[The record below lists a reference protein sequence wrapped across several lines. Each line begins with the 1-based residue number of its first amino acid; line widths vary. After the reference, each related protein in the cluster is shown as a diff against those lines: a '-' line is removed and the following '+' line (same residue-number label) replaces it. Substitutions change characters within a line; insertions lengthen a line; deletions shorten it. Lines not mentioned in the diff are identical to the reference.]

1 MSMSLSPDAPGVP
14 ADLAAVLAQVEAAL
28 PFANDPTAAIE
39 AVRAGSYSGRD
50 RDNLV
55 TATIDG
61 TGLITRIRFAGTV
74 GMRDPA
80 VVEAAVL
87 AAVEAAKAQLAQA
100 WTELDGPATPS
111 RDPDDL
117 AYERPEA
124 DQ

>member
-1 MSMSLSPDAPGVP
+1 VSMSLSPDAQGVP
-14 ADLAAVLAQVEAAL
+14 AELAAVLAQVEAAL
-28 PFANDPTAAIE
+28 PVVNDPTAAIE

-50 RDNLV
+50 PDNLV

-87 AAVEAAKAQLAQA
+87 AAVEAAKTQLAGA
-100 WTELDGPATPS
+100 WAELDGSASPP

-117 AYERPEA
+117 AYERPEG